1 MHCND
6 DDIHEDS
13 IDDQESFRPL
23 RESSKKGNRVAVV
36 KGPSANRQTL
46 SVTSEKSDAKGIQ
59 DEDGQ
64 QPLRVC
70 QGERLDD

>member
-46 SVTSEKSDAKGIQ
+46 SVTSEKSMPKGYRMKMANN
-59 DEDGQ
+59 
-64 QPLRVC
+64 P
-70 QGERLDD
+70 